1 MIEFIGEKAQFTAN
15 PIAFLPALRKSLIPV
30 RGVFLMSRR
39 TLRILGRG
47 TVLLFWAVLLCGCG
61 AAAPPETDLPWPLVS
76 VPVRQEI
83 PAERDGLEMTVD
95 PDTLSAD
102 SALFWVDNRSD
113 SSVSCGTDYT
123 LDVLVDG
130 SWYEIDCDA
139 DHSAE
144 LLTIA
149 PGERLTLTYG
159 WEERYGALP
168 PGDYRLVKSFQSGAF
183 RTVRIACAFRV
194 EG

>member
-61 AAAPPETDLPWPLVS
+61 AAAPPETDLPWPLAS

-123 LDVLVDG
+123 LDVLTRR
-130 SWYEIDCDA
+130 SC
-139 DHSAE
+139 
-144 LLTIA
+144 
-149 PGERLTLTYG
+149 
-159 WEERYGALP
+159 
-168 PGDYRLVKSFQSGAF
+168 
-183 RTVRIACAFRV
+183 
-194 EG
+194 